1 MVLDF
6 GMCYNRPM
14 AKKRIYVT
22 GPFGAP
28 IIETAERIAKADGLV
43 LHYLDKE
50 IEVRENWSVKR
61 MVMMHGEHCY
71 RNAELDALK
80 ALQEED
86 GIVVACGDGILY
98 DEDSRA
104 LIEEGQLVI
113 VGMDMSEDELWEK
126 ALKQTDSYHAFMS
139 MPAEAGSP
147 AEADKRERFHKLV
160 ERQKNLFKEIDNT
173 FQEDR

>member
-1 MVLDF
+1 MD
-6 GMCYNRPM
+6 
-14 AKKRIYVT
+14 KKIIYVT

-28 IIETAERIAKADGLV
+28 IMETAERIANEQGMV
-43 LHYLDKE
+43 LHDLDRE

-80 ALQEED
+80 ALQD
-86 GIVVACGDGILY
+86 DAKTAPTGLVVACGDGILY

-104 LIEEGQLVI
+104 IIEEGQLVI
-113 VGMDMSEDELWEK
+113 CGMDMTEDELWSEAIK
-126 ALKQTDSYHAFMS
+126 ATDSYHAFMS
-139 MPAEAGSP
+139 MQAE
-147 AEADKRERFHKLV
+147 DYKRERFHKLV

>member
-1 MVLDF
+1 
-6 GMCYNRPM
+6 M
-14 AKKRIYVT
+14 AKKIIYVT

-28 IIETAERIAKADGLV
+28 IMKTAERIANEQGMI
-43 LHYLDKE
+43 LHDLDKE
-50 IEVRENWSVKR
+50 IEIRENWSVKR

-80 ALQEED
+80 ALQED
-86 GIVVACGDGILY
+86 AKADLPGLVVACGDGILY

-104 LIEEGQLVI
+104 IIEEGQLEI
-113 VGMDMSEDELWEK
+113 CGMDMTEDELWSGAVK
-126 ALKQTDSYHAFMS
+126 KTDSYHAFMS

-147 AEADKRERFHKLV
+147 DEADKRERFHKLI
-160 ERQKNLFKEIDNT
+160 ERQKELFREIEST